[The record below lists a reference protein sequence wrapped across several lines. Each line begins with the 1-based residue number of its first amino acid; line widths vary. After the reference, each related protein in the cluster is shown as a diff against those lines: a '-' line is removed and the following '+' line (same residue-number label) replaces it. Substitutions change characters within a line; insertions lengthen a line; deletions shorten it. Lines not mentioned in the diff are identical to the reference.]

1 MPRRRLLERWY
12 KNRIKLLAADSW
24 RFWTRLGFFFFLF
37 HTLEV
42 LSLLVVRDR
51 WIAFSTSNL
60 SAFSKATLL
69 LSGLFTG
76 IAAVVFLIFWLG
88 NVLEIDMIL
97 SETPE
102 QKEKLDLLTNEVV
115 HAKST
120 FLQCK
125 AAVRLAAY
133 ALTILV
139 SSKGFWVHKREACLY
154 KRYKRSKRKIHLKRT
169 FQETMRD
176 PNAAP
181 PTQSSSNE
189 TADKSGDLT

>member
-1 MPRRRLLERWY
+1 MPRRRPLEKWY

-97 SETPE
+97 SETPD
-102 QKEKLDLLTNEVV
+102 K
-115 HAKST
+115 
-120 FLQCK
+120 
-125 AAVRLAAY
+125 
-133 ALTILV
+133 
-139 SSKGFWVHKREACLY
+139 
-154 KRYKRSKRKIHLKRT
+154 KRSSISSRMKLSTQNRR
-169 FQETMRD
+169 FF
-176 PNAAP
+176 NARRRFDSP
-181 PTQSSSNE
+181 HT
-189 TADKSGDLT
+189 L

>member
-1 MPRRRLLERWY
+1 MPRRRPLDRWY

-24 RFWTRLGFFFFLF
+24 LFWTKLGFLFFLF

-69 LSGLFTG
+69 LSGFFTG

-88 NVLEIDMIL
+88 NILEIDLIL

-102 QKEKLDLLTNEVV
+102 QEEKLDLLKKEVFR
-115 HAKST
+115 AKSP
-120 FLQCK
+120 FLTCK
-125 AAVRLAAY
+125 AAIRLAAY
-133 ALTILV
+133 ALTIIV
-139 SSKGFWVHKREACLY
+139 SSKDFWIHKREARLY
-154 KRYKRSKRKIHLKRT
+154 KRNKRRKRKLHLK
-169 FQETMRD
+169 
-176 PNAAP
+176 
-181 PTQSSSNE
+181 
-189 TADKSGDLT
+189 